1 MRDFIVAIIDLL
13 FAVGEFAMNK
23 IVKPIGVV
31 VILGTIGFGCLF
43 VIVYGIG
50 TAVEWIIN
58 KKKAFSKR
66 RSERKKRK

>member
-1 MRDFIVAIIDLL
+1 MRDFIVGIIDLL
-13 FAVGEFAMNK
+13 FAVGEFALNK
-23 IVKPIGVV
+23 IVKPIGAV
-31 VILGTIGFGCLF
+31 VILGTIGFACLF
-43 VIVYGIG
+43 LLVAGIG